1 MLVLHRLAV
10 FFGKSSHFSKSIM
23 ASVGGPAA
31 SFLPVRPF
39 NNLYINTSMT
49 ASRKAQDF
57 ALVEAAGWA
66 PVGVGI
72 PQFHKGMSSAVAAP
86 LSRPL
91 FFPNHAGEQ
100 WSGFHRRGVPSLVDM
115 ALTAYGLYAIVSL

>member
-1 MLVLHRLAV
+1 
-10 FFGKSSHFSKSIM
+10 
-23 ASVGGPAA
+23 
-31 SFLPVRPF
+31 
-39 NNLYINTSMT
+39 MT

-72 PQFHKGMSSAVAAP
+72 PQSHKGMSSAVAAP

-91 FFPNHAGEQ
+91 FLPNHAES
-100 WSGFHRRGVPSLVDM
+100 SGVVFTDVEFRPSL
-115 ALTAYGLYAIVSL
+115 IWF